1 VHQRSDPSPRSTNA
15 APSLFRLARREADR
29 HKWIE
34 SEKAGCDLGDAAIE
48 DWSRRY
54 WRQWSRERWL
64 EHLSGVCRWSE
75 LPEGD
80 FGLLQREFHAN
91 GVLLGRIV
99 ERIKRGGENLDII
112 AWVLDEVIDLE
123 DAIAILTVLDINSA
137 RLSFRLG

>member
-1 VHQRSDPSPRSTNA
+1 MHQRSEQNA
-15 APSLFRLARREADR
+15 HSGLREASLFRLARCEAER

-34 SEKAGCDLGDAAIE
+34 SEKAGCDLGDAAIL

-64 EHLSGVCRWSE
+64 EHLNGERRWSE

-80 FGLLQREFHAN
+80 FGLLRREFHAN
-91 GVLLGRIV
+91 DALVARIV

-112 AWVLDEVIDLE
+112 SWALDEPLDLD
-123 DAIAILTVLDINSA
+123 DALAILTTLDINSA
-137 RLSFRLG
+137 RLSFRLA